1 MGYGRKPHMRIG
13 MLADIYKPYVSGVTH
28 YISLNKRVLEDRG
41 HQVFVFTFGD
51 ADRPDDEPRVVRSPG
66 VPVPV
71 ADAGI
76 RLSFR
81 YSDRAQDLL
90 RGMDV
95 VHVHHPF
102 LSGRLALRYC
112 RPQGIPIVFTNHTR
126 YDLYARA
133 YLPMLPDQIGTTFLQ
148 AYLPSFC
155 REVDL
160 VIAPSEGLRRVLR
173 ELEVEA
179 PVEVIPNGVDLTPFR
194 GEVEPVSRE
203 QLVVPD
209 DHVVLIYTGRLGPEK
224 NLTFLLR
231 AFAGAQSAWPEASL
245 VLVGGGSERDNLQ
258 DIARRAGLE
267 KHVVFTG
274 SVEYEQ
280 IPNYLAAA
288 DAFVT
293 ASVTEVHP
301 LSVIEAMASGLPVVG
316 IESPGVGDIIQNGH
330 NGLLSAHDLAAFTA
344 KLTRMV
350 ADRETRQRLT
360 DNARESAEDY
370 DIQRTSAEVEAVYQ
384 RLVEEPRQ
392 RRDGWLRRAAHAVR
406 KVLP

>member
-1 MGYGRKPHMRIG
+1 MRIG
-13 MLADIYKPYVSGVTH
+13 MLADIYKPHVSGVTH
-28 YISLNKRVLEDRG
+28 YVSLNKRVLEDRG
-41 HQVFVFTFGD
+41 HEVFVFTFGD
-51 ADRPDDEPRVVRSPG
+51 VHRAEEEPRVIRSPG
-66 VPVPV
+66 VPVPI

-76 RLSFR
+76 HLGFR
-81 YSDRAQDLL
+81 YSDRAQALL
-90 RGMDV
+90 KTMDV

-126 YDLYARA
+126 YDLYAQA

-173 ELEVEA
+173 ELEVDT
-179 PVEVIPNGVDLTPFR
+179 PIEVIPNGVDLTPFR
-194 GEVEPVSRE
+194 GVLDPVSLE
-203 QLVVPD
+203 QLGVPKE
-209 DHVVLIYTGRLGPEK
+209 HIILIYTGRLGPEK

-245 VLVGGGSERDNLQ
+245 VLVGGGSERDNLE

-267 KHVVFTG
+267 KHVIFTG
-274 SVEYEQ
+274 IVEYEQ
-280 IPNYLAAA
+280 VPNYLAAA

-301 LSVIEAMASGLPVVG
+301 LSVIEALASGLPVVG
-316 IESPGVGDIIQNGH
+316 IESPGVGDIIQNGQ

-350 ADRETRQRLT
+350 ADAENRQRLT
-360 DNARESAEDY
+360 QNARQSANAF
-370 DIQRTSAEVEAVYQ
+370 DIQRTSAEVEALYQ
-384 RLVEEPRQ
+384 RLVEEPRR
-392 RRDGWLRRAAHAVR
+392 RRDGWLRRATEAVR
-406 KVLP
+406 KALP

>member
-1 MGYGRKPHMRIG
+1 MRIA

-28 YISLNKRVLEDRG
+28 FISLNKRVLEERG
-41 HQVFVFTFGD
+41 HEVFVFTFGD
-51 ADRPDDEPRVVRSPG
+51 VRRTEDEPGVVRSPG

-71 ADAGI
+71 TDAGI

-81 YSDRAQDLL
+81 YSDRAQELL
-90 RGMDV
+90 KTMDV

-112 RPQGIPIVFTNHTR
+112 RSEGIPIVFTNHTR
-126 YDLYARA
+126 YDLYAQA
-133 YLPMLPDQIGTTFLQ
+133 YLPMLPDQIGTTFLH

-179 PVEVIPNGVDLTPFR
+179 RVEVIPNGVDLTPFR
-194 GEVEPVSRE
+194 GQLETVSPDR
-203 QLVVPD
+203 LGVPE
-209 DHVVLIYTGRLGPEK
+209 DHIVLIYTGRLGPEK

-231 AFAGAQSAWPEASL
+231 AFAGAQSAWPETSL
-245 VLVGGGSERDNLQ
+245 VLVGGGSERDNLE
-258 DIARRAGLE
+258 DIARRAGLKE
-267 KHVVFTG
+267 HVIFTG
-274 SVEYEQ
+274 IVEYDQ
-280 IPNYLAAA
+280 IPGYLAAA

-301 LSVIEAMASGLPVVG
+301 LSVIEALATGLPVVG

-330 NGLLSAHDLAAFTA
+330 NGLLAAHDLAAFTA

-350 ADRETRQRLT
+350 ADRETRGQLT
-360 DNARESAEDY
+360 KNARASAEAY
-370 DIQRTSAEVEAVYQ
+370 DIQRTSAQLEAQYQ
-384 RLVEEPRQ
+384 RLVEEPRP
-392 RRDGWLRRAAHAVR
+392 RRDGWLRRTVQAVR
-406 KVLP
+406 RVLP